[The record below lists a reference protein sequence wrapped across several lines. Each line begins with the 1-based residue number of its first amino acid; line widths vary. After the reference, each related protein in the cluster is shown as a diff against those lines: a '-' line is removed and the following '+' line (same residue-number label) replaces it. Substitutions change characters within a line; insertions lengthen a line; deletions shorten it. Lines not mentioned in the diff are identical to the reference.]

1 MTEAAGLALG
11 VVALWKTC
19 VEVFEVVD
27 SGRSYGMEYEL
38 LRVKLEVERIRLVTW
53 GDTIGLDGENSTTRP
68 DTRLQ
73 QSNVNETVMRLLGCI
88 QHIFDNSERLQSNYG
103 LRPSEDQ
110 TQNASVDIGVGP
122 GILGAVFR
130 RPYENLRRAARD
142 RQRDTKLR
150 KKALWAIHDR
160 RKFQTMI
167 MEIKGFN
174 DNLESLF
181 PGSRLQVAEA
191 LRIDVESSAAVEE
204 LQLLQEATS
213 EDHEVLSDVASA
225 RLEVLGASTV
235 RSELLT
241 DRSTV
246 IEGLIEV
253 EEDNW
258 EDLDRV
264 GNTEDSSAE
273 AGDDAQTAVDP
284 EMTALEK
291 RLEQI
296 ELYCSA
302 KQKGA
307 LSISIHDPQSYSSKV
322 SAYVYYGGQGE
333 DRWWSRNEDG
343 YVEPIHACFEL
354 YKRKKFHAKRRER
367 DYDLGTEDDSVL
379 FSVESNSEYENVN
392 PGTVTV
398 KGFALDAW
406 DYEDTNY
413 PRESTVFTNASDPGS
428 ITAKQLLRRIDELQK
443 GAGKLGWNREIDLMD
458 MREFTGSMGITYYD
472 PSYEFQLSS
481 QLSNLYSMLNR
492 SDIFVNFLGTSSICL
507 EWNNPKKNGGGIW
520 NLLWQV
526 ILAKELARRLESK
539 TDGGWT
545 SGFTPRVLASLIVS
559 DLWLKNVEIVLGEP
573 KFSLADLKGAE
584 NAAEK
589 ARAEN
594 FKKKG
599 NEALAKNAYQKAF
612 EFYTEALKIDLR
624 DATYRCNR
632 SAASYSLENF
642 EDAMEDAYVA
652 TRIDPKYAK
661 AWSRIGAASTKCGL
675 TKRGI
680 QAFERAIEL
689 AGNNVSAAMQTGL
702 ANAKAQQE
710 DELKKI
716 DDEKDLKKR
725 EELRKAY
732 IEQDYNTLMKG
743 VEMHSRCHEQ
753 QVEGLLLFAE
763 KMKWPWINEVRNYA
777 EEAYSDLRGGQTLP
791 ADLHDWLFGM
801 TLPGQWFAFKIM
813 TALILC
819 TPSIKQKTGIAAFFD
834 CGLSLT
840 KKSYWRVRTVL
851 GRVLGCLPG
860 VISLCGWIGPCPPVE
875 FLSPVPVDAD
885 KPHHIRLKARNL
897 SLVKHIS
904 RDPSAPILISSS
916 GRRYDDTQPKEGE
929 EIEPWMADMRNA
941 NNWIVPEP
949 PVKQVGTCELK
960 AIQLKRN
967 NAGTGSI
974 DDEDKV
980 MYLAQ
985 LVFKRDDSPDLQTY
999 KLFTNPVFVTPP
1011 PCRAGPKGA
1020 HEIHLRELHKYSERN
1035 IWTIE
1040 QLREHT
1046 AEDTEDID
1054 VMVINA
1060 TGKGAELLARAWCS
1074 ERGKN
1079 AVIRR
1084 AGGPCYVCAVQA
1096 ASQAGLRTGVLIWV
1110 S

>member
-27 SGRSYGMEYEL
+27 SGRSYGIDYEL

-53 GDTIGLDGENSTTRP
+53 GDTIGLDRENSTTQP

-73 QSNVNETVMRLLGCI
+73 QSHVNETVMRLLGCI
-88 QHIFDNSERLQSNYG
+88 QHIFDNSERLQSKYG
-103 LRPSEDQ
+103 LRPSEGQ
-110 TQNASVDIGVGP
+110 TQNASIDVGVGP

-142 RQRDTKLR
+142 RQKDTKLM

-160 RKFQTMI
+160 CKFQTMI

-191 LRIDVESSAAVEE
+191 LRIDVENSAAVEE

-225 RLEVLGASTV
+225 RLEALGASTV

-241 DRSTV
+241 ERST
-246 IEGLIEV
+246 
-253 EEDNW
+253 
-258 EDLDRV
+258 
-264 GNTEDSSAE
+264 
-273 AGDDAQTAVDP
+273 
-284 EMTALEK
+284 
-291 RLEQI
+291 
-296 ELYCSA
+296 LYCSA

-322 SAYVYYGGQGE
+322 SAYVYYEGQGE

-354 YKRKKFHAKRRER
+354 YKRKRFHAKRKEK
-367 DYDLGTEDDSVL
+367 DYDLGTEDDNVL

-413 PRESTVFTNASDPGS
+413 PRESTVFTNTSDPGN
-428 ITAKQLLRRIDELQK
+428 ITAKKLLRRIDELQK
-443 GAGKLGWNREIDLMD
+443 GAGKLG
-458 MREFTGSMGITYYD
+458 
-472 PSYEFQLSS
+472 
-481 QLSNLYSMLNR
+481 MLNC

-559 DLWLKNVEIVLGEP
+559 DLWLRNVEIVLGESR
-573 KFSLADLKGAE
+573 FRLADLKGVE
-584 NAAEK
+584 NATEKTKAEDL
-589 ARAEN
+589 
-594 FKKKG
+594 KKKG
-599 NEALAKNAYQKAF
+599 N
-612 EFYTEALKIDLR
+612 D
-624 DATYRCNR
+624 
-632 SAASYSLENF
+632 
-642 EDAMEDAYVA
+642 
-652 TRIDPKYAK
+652 
-661 AWSRIGAASTKCGL
+661 
-675 TKRGI
+675 
-680 QAFERAIEL
+680 
-689 AGNNVSAAMQTGL
+689 VSAAMRTGL
-702 ANAKAQQE
+702 TNAKAQQE
-710 DELKKI
+710 AELRRIDE
-716 DDEKDLKKR
+716 EKDLKKH
-725 EELRKAY
+725 EGLRKAY
-732 IEQDYNTLMKG
+732 VEQDYDTLMKG

-801 TLPGQWFAFKIM
+801 ILPGQWFAFKIM

-819 TPSIKQKTGIAAFFD
+819 TPSIKEKTGIAAFFD
-834 CGLSLT
+834 CGLSLP

-860 VISLCGWIGPCPPVE
+860 LISLCGWIGP
-875 FLSPVPVDAD
+875 S
-885 KPHHIRLKARNL
+885 RNL

-904 RDPSAPILISSS
+904 RDPSAPIIVSSS
-916 GRRYDDTQPKEGE
+916 GRGYDDTQPKEGE
-929 EIEPWMADMRNA
+929 KIEPWMADMRNA
-941 NNWIVPEP
+941 SNWIVPEP
-949 PVKQVGTCELK
+949 PVKQVSTCELK
-960 AIQLKRN
+960 TIQLNRN
-967 NAGTGSI
+967 NIGIGSI
-974 DDEDKV
+974 DDEEKV

-1011 PCRAGPKGA
+1011 PCRPGPKGA
-1020 HEIHLRELHKYSERN
+1020 HEIHLRELHRYSEKN

-1040 QLREHT
+1040 QLRDHT

-1096 ASQAGLRTGVLIWV
+1096 AGQGGLRTGVLIWV

>member
-27 SGRSYGMEYEL
+27 SGRSYGIDYEL

-53 GDTIGLDGENSTTRP
+53 GDMIGLDRENSTTQP

-88 QHIFDNSERLQSNYG
+88 QHIFDNSERLQSKYG
-103 LRPSEDQ
+103 LRPSEGQ
-110 TQNASVDIGVGP
+110 TQNASIDVGVGP

-130 RPYENLRRAARD
+130 RPYENLRRAARE
-142 RQRDTKLR
+142 RQKDTALR

-191 LRIDVESSAAVEE
+191 LRIDVENSDAVEE

-213 EDHEVLSDVASA
+213 EDHEVLSDIASA
-225 RLEVLGASTV
+225 RLEALGASTV

-241 DRSTV
+241 DRST
-246 IEGLIEV
+246 
-253 EEDNW
+253 
-258 EDLDRV
+258 
-264 GNTEDSSAE
+264 
-273 AGDDAQTAVDP
+273 
-284 EMTALEK
+284 
-291 RLEQI
+291 RLRQI
-296 ELYCSA
+296 HLYRSA

-307 LSISIHDPQSYSSKV
+307 LYISIHDPQSYSSKV
-322 SAYVYYGGQGE
+322 SAYVYHEEQGE

-343 YVEPIHACFEL
+343 YIEPIHACFEL
-354 YKRKKFHAKRRER
+354 YKRKKFHAKRRGK
-367 DYDLGTEDDSVL
+367 DYDLGTEDDNLL

-413 PRESTVFTNASDPGS
+413 PRESTVITNASDPGS
-428 ITAKQLLRRIDELQK
+428 ITAKKLLRRIDELQK
-443 GAGKLGWNREIDLMD
+443 GAGKLGWNPEIDLMD
-458 MREFTGSMGITYYD
+458 MREFTGGMGITYYD
-472 PSYEFQLSS
+472 PAYEFRSSS

-520 NLLWQV
+520 NFLWQV
-526 ILAKELARRLESK
+526 ILAKELARRLENK
-539 TDGGWT
+539 TEDSWT

-573 KFSLADLKGAE
+573 RFNLADLKG
-584 NAAEK
+584 
-589 ARAEN
+589 
-594 FKKKG
+594 
-599 NEALAKNAYQKAF
+599 
-612 EFYTEALKIDLR
+612 
-624 DATYRCNR
+624 
-632 SAASYSLENF
+632 
-642 EDAMEDAYVA
+642 
-652 TRIDPKYAK
+652 
-661 AWSRIGAASTKCGL
+661 
-675 TKRGI
+675 I
-680 QAFERAIEL
+680 QAFEHAIEL
-689 AGNNVSAAMQTGL
+689 AGNDVSAAMRTGL
-702 ANAKAQQE
+702 ADAKAQLE
-710 DELKKI
+710 AELKKI
-716 DDEKDLKKR
+716 GDEKDLKKHK
-725 EELRKAY
+725 ELRKAY
-732 IEQDYNTLMKG
+732 VEQDYDTLMKG

-763 KMKWPWINEVRNYA
+763 KIKWPWINEVRNYA
-777 EEAYSDLRGGQTLP
+777 EEAYSDLRGGQNLP

-819 TPSIKQKTGIAAFFD
+819 TPSIKQKTGIAPFFD
-834 CGLSLT
+834 CGLSLPR
-840 KKSYWRVRTVL
+840 KSYWRVRTVL

-860 VISLCGWIGPCPPVE
+860 IISLCGWIGPCPPVE
-875 FLSPVPVDAD
+875 FLSPIPDDAD
-885 KPHHIRLKARNL
+885 KPRHIRLKARNI
-897 SLVKHIS
+897 SLVKHIT
-904 RDPSAPILISSS
+904 RDPSAPIIIGST
-916 GRRYDDTQPKEGE
+916 GRRYEDMQPKEDE

-941 NNWIVPEP
+941 SNWIVPEP

-967 NAGTGSI
+967 NTGTGSI
-974 DDEDKV
+974 NDQDKV

-1011 PCRAGPKGA
+1011 PCLPGPKGA
-1020 HEIHLRELHKYSERN
+1020 HEIHLRELHRYSEKN

-1040 QLREHT
+1040 QLKDHT

-1096 ASQAGLRTGVLIWV
+1096 ASQDGLRTGVLIWV